1 MSFAVKGS
9 TTLVCEPEIVR
20 KVAERMGFEV
30 KEKAK
35 IRSHDVEANRVFDLV
50 LVNKDT
56 SDKTYD
62 VGIAY
67 AEDGKTA
74 EFVYDRWDKT
84 IEEQLG
90 KECSKFKNLCGVET
104 IRSNDP
110 EYSHM
115 SYEQY
120 FEEFCEWDETDGGLI
135 YNGYDSEPWTEE
147 DN

>member
-62 VGIAY
+62 VGITY

-84 IEEQLG
+84 VEEQLG
-90 KECSKFKNLCGVET
+90 NECSKFKNLCGVET

-120 FEEFCEWDETDGGLI
+120 FEEFCEWDEDGGLV

-147 DN
+147 DG

>member
-9 TTLVCEPEIVR
+9 TTLVCDPEVIK
-20 KVAERMGFEV
+20 KVAKQMGFKV

-50 LVNKDT
+50 LVNENS
-56 SDKTYD
+56 SDKQYD
-62 VGIAY
+62 VGVSFAK
-67 AEDGKTA
+67 DNKTA
-74 EFVYDRWDKT
+74 EFVYDKWDKT
-84 IEEQLG
+84 VEEQLG
-90 KECSKFKNLCGVET
+90 ENCSKFKNKCAVEQ
-104 IRSNDP
+104 IRGNDP

-115 SYEQY
+115 SYDQY
-120 FEEFCEWDETDGGLI
+120 FEHFCEWDMDGGLV